1 MNKFLPLL
9 RQDMDDRLGNSVR
22 YSPIRESIVRVLRE
36 ETIKKYLRPSE
47 EIKKVILTRL
57 NNIFSDMNMYHI
69 KSYNTRH
76 DFEFCKNGK
85 KMMNLTLF
93 FEETDDRRPTS
104 ERKFMESFLSIPK
117 SFVSNILKSIPIRQ
131 NYLLYLI
138 EEWFED
144 NFFDNVINE
153 MGRDDISID
162 ELSFT
167 DRVYVCVPPVT
178 EKPEGVTQDD
188 MIEFIMKGTLFK
200 RNDLLRHEDEE
211 PGYIENLYLDKL
223 RNLEMDKLTGNNPM
237 EEGEIR
243 EEELT
248 EKCWKGYTQKGM
260 KTMFGKRYPN
270 CVKKTKK

>member
-1 MNKFLPLL
+1 MNLQERISRILKEEVSRKFLKPNEKIEKL
-9 RQDMDDRLGNSVR
+9 
-22 YSPIRESIVRVLRE
+22 
-36 ETIKKYLRPSE
+36 
-47 EIKKVILTRL
+47 ILDRL

-69 KSYNTRH
+69 ESYSTRH

-93 FEETDDRRPTS
+93 FEDSNDRRPTS
-104 ERKFMESFLSIPK
+104 ERKFMESDLYIPK
-117 SFVSNILKSIPIRQ
+117 EFLDDILKFIPIRK

-144 NFFDNVINE
+144 NFLNDIINE

-167 DRVYVCVPPVT
+167 DRVDVCVPPVT

-200 RNDLLRHEDEE
+200 RNYLLRREDEE
-211 PGYIENLYLDKL
+211 PGYIEDLYLDKL
-223 RNLEMDKLTGNNPM
+223 RNLEMDRLSNN
-237 EEGEIR
+237 R
-243 EEELT
+243 
-248 EKCWKGYTQKGM
+248 
-260 KTMFGKRYPN
+260 
-270 CVKKTKK
+270 